1 MTKKF
6 DAIFESIMAGEAI
19 DEGSLESGSK
29 TEVAIPAD
37 LKHGGTV
44 TITFN
49 DGTKL
54 SNVGVVEGKASIP
67 AEYAEKGVK
76 SVDADDGKGNT
87 EPVKPIEDNDKDRSL
102 PKDQPEYKGKEQLK
116 SEPNKQFPG

>member
-19 DEGSLESGSK
+19 SEEGLEGGSK

-37 LKHGGTV
+37 LKDCGTV
-44 TITFN
+44 TITFE

-54 SNVGVVEGKASIP
+54 SNVGVIDGKASIP
-67 AEYAEKGVK
+67 TEYASKSVK
-76 SVDADDGKGNT
+76 SVMASDGKIDT
-87 EPVKPIEDNDKDRSL
+87 ETVDTLGDNDDDRTL
-102 PKDQPEYKGKEQLK
+102 PTAEPDFKGKNQLK
-116 SEPNKQFPG
+116 SEPNKKYPG